1 MRIFI
6 IYDPRAQNSR
16 HTLHTSSRGMKYAFQ
31 LRNKQ
36 PFISF
41 VEPPQIHRSD
51 TNKRERAF
59 SIKYVPMNRKNIRSP
74 NSRMEALRV
83 LPNICKPFECLDSLN
98 ILNTLTSLIT
108 LRMAKDMAWL
118 ACLLGMTGGL
128 GAMTSSF
135 SATMVARVMKYGM
148 IATRSIMFIMSL
160 LNSILLGHARN
171 LTNNSN
177 VNQIIH
183 NVSTI
188 KNGSVTSGT

>member
-1 MRIFI
+1 
-6 IYDPRAQNSR
+6 
-16 HTLHTSSRGMKYAFQ
+16 
-31 LRNKQ
+31 
-36 PFISF
+36 
-41 VEPPQIHRSD
+41 
-51 TNKRERAF
+51 
-59 SIKYVPMNRKNIRSP
+59 
-74 NSRMEALRV
+74 
-83 LPNICKPFECLDSLN
+83 
-98 ILNTLTSLIT
+98 
-108 LRMAKDMAWL
+108 MAWL

-160 LNSILLGHARN
+160 LNSILLGRARN

-188 KNGSVTSGT
+188 KNGSVTSGTSSSSTLVPLAVVLNFVVFKLWQSLK